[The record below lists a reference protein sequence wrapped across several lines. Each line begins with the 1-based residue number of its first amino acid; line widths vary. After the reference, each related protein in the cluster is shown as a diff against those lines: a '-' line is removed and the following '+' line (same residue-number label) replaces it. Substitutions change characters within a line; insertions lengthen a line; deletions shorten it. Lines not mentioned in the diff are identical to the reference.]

1 MAGFGTR
8 WAGGREGGR
17 TDGLAGELSGAW
29 AGQNLRW
36 VETML
41 LGCAGALLGI
51 LGWVLLAP
59 VGNGAGEGAGAGES
73 GPLVLDAPAR
83 AALFGQFD
91 PFARDGGG
99 GAGPLPLT
107 LLGTRSG
114 PGGEGGSAIVAGPD
128 GVQKVVLQ
136 GEEALPGLRLVRVDF
151 DTITLSRAGGRVT
164 LAMKADE
171 PEGDAANDNDPAD
184 AGDQTPSAKA
194 PSDKTPSEKAP
205 LQPIGA
211 PVSSGLH
218 FEAVGQG
225 GRVVGLAP
233 HLAPQGGAAFGL
245 LAGDTI
251 VAIEGRA
258 VSGAQDGIRL
268 AEALRAGRALGV
280 TVRRGGRDLPLSLGA
295 GPPELARGVP

>member
-17 TDGLAGELSGAW
+17 TDGLAGELAGELSGAW

-59 VGNGAGEGAGAGES
+59 VGNGSGGGAGES

-171 PEGDAANDNDPAD
+171 PGGDAANDNDPAD

-194 PSDKTPSEKAP
+194 PSDKTPSDKAP
-205 LQPIGA
+205 SQPIGA

-218 FEAVGQG
+218 FEAVRQG
-225 GRVVGLAP
+225 GRVVALAQ
-233 HLAPQGGAAFGL
+233 QGGAAFGL

-258 VSGAQDGIRL
+258 VSGAQDGTRL

>member
-1 MAGFGTR
+1 MGTGRAAIMAGFGSR
-8 WAGGREGGR
+8 WAGAREGGR
-17 TDGLAGELSGAW
+17 TDGLAKEMAGAW
-29 AGQNLRW
+29 EGRNLRW

-59 VGNGAGEGAGAGES
+59 VGNGAGAGES

-91 PFARDGGG
+91 PFARDGGA

-171 PEGDAANDNDPAD
+171 PEGDVANDNDPAD
-184 AGDQTPSAKA
+184 AGDQTPSG
-194 PSDKTPSEKAP
+194 KTPSEKAP
-205 LQPIGA
+205 SQPIGA
-211 PVSSGLH
+211 PALSGLH

-268 AEALRAGRALGV
+268 AEGLRAGRALGV
-280 TVRRGGRDLPLSLGA
+280 TVRRGGRELPLSLGA

>member
-1 MAGFGTR
+1 
-8 WAGGREGGR
+8 
-17 TDGLAGELSGAW
+17 
-29 AGQNLRW
+29 
-36 VETML
+36 ML

-59 VGNGAGEGAGAGES
+59 VGNGSGGGAGES
-73 GPLVLDAPAR
+73 GPLVLDVPAR

-171 PEGDAANDNDPAD
+171 SGGDAANDNDPAD

-205 LQPIGA
+205 SQPIGA
-211 PVSSGLH
+211 PVPSGLH

-233 HLAPQGGAAFGL
+233 KGGAAFGL

-258 VSGAQDGIRL
+258 VSGAQDGTRL

>member
-17 TDGLAGELSGAW
+17 TDGLAGELAGAL

-59 VGNGAGEGAGAGES
+59 VGNGSGGGAGES

-205 LQPIGA
+205 SQPIGT

-233 HLAPQGGAAFGL
+233 HLAQQGGGAAFGL

>member
-1 MAGFGTR
+1 MA
-8 WAGGREGGR
+8 
-17 TDGLAGELSGAW
+17 GAW
-29 AGQNLRW
+29 AGQGLRW

-59 VGNGAGEGAGAGES
+59 VGNGAGARAGES

-171 PEGDAANDNDPAD
+171 SGGDAANDNDPAD

-205 LQPIGA
+205 SQPIAA
-211 PVSSGLH
+211 PVPSGLH

-225 GRVVGLAP
+225 GRVVGLAQ
-233 HLAPQGGAAFGL
+233 QGGAAFGL

>member
-17 TDGLAGELSGAW
+17 TDGLPGELAGAL

-59 VGNGAGEGAGAGES
+59 VGNGAGEGVGAGES

-91 PFARDGGG
+91 PFARDGSG

-171 PEGDAANDNDPAD
+171 SGGDAANDNDPAD
-184 AGDQTPSAKA
+184 AGD
-194 PSDKTPSEKAP
+194 KTPSEKAP
-205 LQPIGA
+205 SQPIGT

-225 GRVVGLAP
+225 GRVVGLAQ
-233 HLAPQGGAAFGL
+233 QGGAAFGL

>member
-17 TDGLAGELSGAW
+17 TDGLAGELAGELSGAW

-59 VGNGAGEGAGAGES
+59 VGNGSGGGAGES

-184 AGDQTPSAKA
+184 AGD
-194 PSDKTPSEKAP
+194 KTSSEKAP
-205 LQPIGA
+205 SQPIGA
-211 PVSSGLH
+211 PVPSGLH

-225 GRVVGLAP
+225 GRVVGLAQ
-233 HLAPQGGAAFGL
+233 QGGAAFGL

-258 VSGAQDGIRL
+258 VSGAQDGTRL

-280 TVRRGGRDLPLSLGA
+280 TVRRGGRELPLSLGA